1 VRPWET
7 PQPELS
13 FNDEDSPKGIL
24 AALPIDGV
32 PLQTGPRPGQ
42 ASSRTG
48 AFGAAHLWRLGWL
61 ATVIF
66 ATGAAAFTPGVV
78 GLPIWLALAAG
89 AVPALAA
96 LAVGDRRDERL
107 QSLILVLWATCGA
120 GAAVVTGGVSG
131 AMSAWILAPVAAAS
145 TLSSPRRLAEGASLA
160 LIGGAVAALTQLS
173 GLAPPSPTG
182 PLAFILGFL
191 SVATVG
197 VGLAS
202 GLILTHRWAGER
214 DSRNVGELNTLQTL
228 VDGAPQL
235 LLVIAADGRIKSV
248 RGAAPRGVA
257 TSSLVNEGLA
267 SVSAAGDRQK
277 VSAALAAALD
287 TGEASVGFAPL
298 LDPTRT
304 VCLDVRQVSPDLLVG
319 VMRDAT
325 IERARENAL
334 QQARAE
340 AEGLAAGRARFLAN
354 MSHELRT
361 PLNAIMGF
369 SDIMRARMFGP
380 LTDRYGEYAEL
391 IHESGRH
398 LLDLINDVLDMSKI
412 EAERFEL
419 QRGEFDAREAVTAAM
434 RLLRVQAD
442 AAGVQLRGVLPPN
455 ELEVDADRRALKQIV
470 LNLVSNALKFTPRG
484 GQVTVTADGHD
495 GEFEL
500 VVADTGVGISPED
513 LERLGRP
520 YEQAG
525 GVDQRARGT
534 GLGLSLVRAF
544 AKLHGGEM
552 NIESRM
558 GAGTSVS
565 VRMPVLLKAS
575 RPAMEAPLMEP
586 LPEVDRDEELGPNVV
601 KFAPPR

>member
-1 VRPWET
+1 
-7 PQPELS
+7 
-13 FNDEDSPKGIL
+13 
-24 AALPIDGV
+24 
-32 PLQTGPRPGQ
+32 
-42 ASSRTG
+42 
-48 AFGAAHLWRLGWL
+48 
-61 ATVIF
+61 
-66 ATGAAAFTPGVV
+66 
-78 GLPIWLALAAG
+78 
-89 AVPALAA
+89 
-96 LAVGDRRDERL
+96 
-107 QSLILVLWATCGA
+107 
-120 GAAVVTGGVSG
+120 
-131 AMSAWILAPVAAAS
+131 
-145 TLSSPRRLAEGASLA
+145 
-160 LIGGAVAALTQLS
+160 
-173 GLAPPSPTG
+173 
-182 PLAFILGFL
+182 
-191 SVATVG
+191 VATVG

-202 GLILTHRWAGER
+202 GLILTHRRAGER

-235 LLVIAADGRIKSV
+235 LLVDGQQRPGQDRARRRAAR
-248 RGAAPRGVA
+248 R
-257 TSSLVNEGLA
+257 
-267 SVSAAGDRQK
+267 GDRQPGQRGPG
-277 VSAALAAALD
+277 LGRRGRRPPEGQRRPGRRPGR
-287 TGEASVGFAPL
+287 GEASVAFAPL

-304 VCLDVRQVSPDLLVG
+304 VCLDLRQVSPDLLVG

-325 IERARENAL
+325 IDKARETAL

-442 AAGVQLRGVLPPN
+442 AAGVQLRGVLPPG

-525 GVDQRARGT
+525 GVDQRAKGT

-552 NIESRM
+552 NIESRL

-565 VRMPVLLKAS
+565 VRMPVLLKAARRRWRLRCWS
-575 RPAMEAPLMEP
+575 RSPC
-586 LPEVDRDEELGPNVV
+586 
-601 KFAPPR
+601 PRSSRKRRNWARTS

>member
-1 VRPWET
+1 MA
-7 PQPELS
+7 
-13 FNDEDSPKGIL
+13 NDGAS
-24 AALPIDGV
+24 
-32 PLQTGPRPGQ
+32 LQTGSRPAQ
-42 ASSRTG
+42 AQLSGTSSTG
-48 AFGAAHLWRLGWL
+48 GFGAAHLWRLGWL
-61 ATVIF
+61 TTVIF

-78 GLPIWLALAAG
+78 GLPVWLALAAG
-89 AVPALAA
+89 ALPALAG
-96 LAVGDRRDERL
+96 LAVGERRDERL

-145 TLSSPRRLAEGASLA
+145 ILSSPRRLAEGASLA

-173 GLAPPSPTG
+173 GLAPAAPTG
-182 PLAFILGFL
+182 PLAFVLGFL

-202 GLILTHRWAGER
+202 GLILTHRRAGEQGNR
-214 DSRNVGELNTLQTL
+214 QAGELNILQTL

-235 LLVIAADGRIKSV
+235 LLVVASDGRVRTV

-257 TSSLVNEGLA
+257 TANLA
-267 SVSAAGDRQK
+267 GEDLACAAMAGDRQK
-277 VSAALAAALD
+277 LSAALATALD
-287 TGEASVGFAPL
+287 AGEASIAFAPL

-304 VCLDVRQVSPDLLVG
+304 VRLDLRQVSPDLLVG

-325 IERARENAL
+325 LDKARETAL
-334 QQARAE
+334 RQARAE

-391 IHESGRH
+391 IHESGGH

-442 AAGVQLRGVLPPN
+442 AAGVQLRGVLPPD

-470 LNLVSNALKFTPRG
+470 LNLLSNALKFTPRG
-484 GQVTVTADGHD
+484 GQVTVTADGRD
-495 GEFEL
+495 GQLEL
-500 VVADTGVGISPED
+500 VVTDTGVGISPED

-525 GVDQRARGT
+525 GVDQRAKGT

-544 AKLHGGEM
+544 ARLHGGEM
-552 NIESRM
+552 NIESRL

-565 VRMPVLLKAS
+565 VRMPVLLTPP
-575 RPAMEAPLMEP
+575 RPAMEPPLLEP
-586 LPEVDRDEELGPNVV
+586 ALEPPEEPELGPNVV

>member
-1 VRPWET
+1 MLTNGDPFQSGQR
-7 PQPELS
+7 
-13 FNDEDSPKGIL
+13 SPSTAGFD
-24 AALPIDGV
+24 AA
-32 PLQTGPRPGQ
+32 R
-42 ASSRTG
+42 
-48 AFGAAHLWRLGWL
+48 LWRLGWL
-61 ATVIF
+61 ATVSL
-66 ATGAAAFTPGVV
+66 AAGAAAFTPGII
-78 GLPIWLALAAG
+78 GLPVWMALIAG

-120 GAAVVTGGVSG
+120 GAAVATGGVSG

-145 TLSSPRRLAEGASLA
+145 TLSAPRRLAEGATLS
-160 LIGGAVAALTQLS
+160 LIGGAVAALSQLS
-173 GLAPPSPTG
+173 GLAPPAPTG
-182 PLAFILGFL
+182 TLAFVLGFL
-191 SVATVG
+191 SVSTTG
-197 VGLAS
+197 VGLAA
-202 GLILTHRWAGER
+202 GLLLTHRWADER
-214 DSRNVGELNTLQTL
+214 GSRHVGELNILQTL

-235 LLVIAADGRIKSV
+235 LLVIASDGRIRTV

-257 TSSLVNEGLA
+257 AASLADEGLA
-267 SVSAAGDRQK
+267 STAVAGDRQK
-277 VSAALAAALD
+277 VSAALGAAVD
-287 TGEASVGFAPL
+287 NGEASVTFAPL

-304 VCLDVRQVSPDLLVG
+304 VCLELRQVSPDLLVG

-325 IERARENAL
+325 VDRARETAL

-380 LTDRYGEYAEL
+380 LSDRYGEYAEL

-419 QRGEFDAREAVTAAM
+419 TRGEFDAREAVTAAM
-434 RLLRVQAD
+434 RLMRVQAD
-442 AAGVQLRGVLPPN
+442 AAGVQLRGVLPSHD
-455 ELEVDADRRALKQIV
+455 LEVDADRRALKQIV

-495 GEFEL
+495 GQFEL
-500 VVADTGVGISPED
+500 VVADTGVGIGPED
-513 LERLGRP
+513 LERIGRP

-525 GVDQRARGT
+525 GVDQRAKGT

-552 NIESRM
+552 TIESRL
-558 GAGTSVS
+558 GSGTSVS
-565 VRMPVLLKAS
+565 VRMPVLLRAT
-575 RPAMEAPLMEP
+575 RPMEAPLLEP
-586 LPEVDRDEELGPNVV
+586 APTVEPEPELGPNVV

>member
-1 VRPWET
+1 
-7 PQPELS
+7 
-13 FNDEDSPKGIL
+13 
-24 AALPIDGV
+24 LPIDGA
-32 PLQTGPRPGQ
+32 PHHSGRKPGQ
-42 ASSRTG
+42 DSSSTG

-78 GLPIWLALAAG
+78 GLPVWLALAAG

-96 LAVGDRRDERL
+96 LAVGERQDERL

-173 GLAPPSPTG
+173 GLAPAAPTG

-214 DSRNVGELNTLQTL
+214 DSRNVGELNILQTL

-235 LLVIAADGRIKSV
+235 LLVINSAGQIKTV
-248 RGAAPRGVA
+248 RGAAPRGVGA
-257 TSSLVNEGLA
+257 VNLVHEGLA
-267 SVSAAGDRQK
+267 SAAVAADRQK
-277 VSAALAAALD
+277 VSAALAEAID
-287 TGEASVGFAPL
+287 HGEASVAFAPL

-304 VCLDVRQVSPDLLVG
+304 VCLDLRQVSPDLLVG

-325 IERARENAL
+325 MERARETAL

-380 LTDRYGEYAEL
+380 LSDRYGEYAEL

-434 RLLRVQAD
+434 RLMRVQAD
-442 AAGVQLRGVLPPN
+442 AAGVQLRGVLPPG

-495 GEFEL
+495 GQFEL
-500 VVADTGVGISPED
+500 VVADSGVGISPED

-544 AKLHGGEM
+544 AKLHAGEM
-552 NIESRM
+552 HIESRM

-575 RPAMEAPLMEP
+575 RPAMDAPLLEST
-586 LPEVDRDEELGPNVV
+586 PEVFEEPELGPNVV

>member
-1 VRPWET
+1 
-7 PQPELS
+7 
-13 FNDEDSPKGIL
+13 
-24 AALPIDGV
+24 LPIDGAPV
-32 PLQTGPRPGQ
+32 QTGFKPGQ
-42 ASSRTG
+42 AQLARDTSTG
-48 AFGAAHLWRLGWL
+48 GFGAAHLWRLGWL

-66 ATGAAAFTPGVV
+66 ATGAAAFTPGEV
-78 GLPIWLALAAG
+78 GLHVWLALAAG

-96 LAVGDRRDERL
+96 LAIGDRRDERL

-160 LIGGAVAALTQLS
+160 LIGAAVAALTQLS
-173 GLAPPSPTG
+173 GLAPPAPTG

-202 GLILTHRWAGER
+202 GLILTHRRAGER
-214 DSRNVGELNTLQTL
+214 DTRNVGELNILQTL

-235 LLVIAADGRIKSV
+235 LLVITSNGRIKSV
-248 RGAAPRGVA
+248 RGAAPRGMVIA
-257 TSSLVNEGLA
+257 NLANDGLA
-267 SVSAAGDRQK
+267 SAAVAGDRQK

-287 TGEASVGFAPL
+287 NGEASVAFAPL

-304 VCLDVRQVSPDLLVG
+304 VCLDLRQVSPDLLVG

-325 IERARENAL
+325 VERARETAL

-434 RLLRVQAD
+434 RLMRVQAD
-442 AAGVQLRGVLPPN
+442 AAGVQLRGVLPPGD
-455 ELEVDADRRALKQIV
+455 LEVDADRRALKQIV

-495 GEFEL
+495 GELEL

-552 NIESRM
+552 NIESRL

-565 VRMPVLLKAS
+565 VRMPVLLRPS
-575 RPAMEAPLMEP
+575 RPAMEAPLLDPLSLPKAEP
-586 LPEVDRDEELGPNVV
+586 EEPELGPNVV

>member
-1 VRPWET
+1 MA
-7 PQPELS
+7 
-13 FNDEDSPKGIL
+13 NDGAPFQSDRLK
-24 AALPIDGV
+24 
-32 PLQTGPRPGQ
+32 PGQ
-42 ASSRTG
+42 AASSTPD
-48 AFGAAHLWRLGWL
+48 FDAARLWRLGWL
-61 ATVIF
+61 ATV
-66 ATGAAAFTPGVV
+66 TLAAAAVAFTSGVV
-78 GLPIWLALAAG
+78 GVHVWLALAAG
-89 AVPALAA
+89 ALPALAA
-96 LAVGDRRDERL
+96 LVAGDRRDERL
-107 QSLILVLWATCGA
+107 QSLILVLWAVCGA

-145 TLSSPRRLAEGASLA
+145 TLASPRRLAEGASLA
-160 LIGGAVAALTQLS
+160 LMGGAVAALTQVS
-173 GLAPPSPTG
+173 GQAPPAPTG
-182 PLAFILGFL
+182 ALAFILGFL
-191 SVATVG
+191 SVATTG
-197 VGLAS
+197 VGLAA
-202 GLILTHRWAGER
+202 GLILTHRRAGER
-214 DSRNVGELNTLQTL
+214 DSRHLGELNILQTL

-235 LLVIAADGRIKSV
+235 LLVITSQGQIRTV
-248 RGAAPRGVA
+248 RGAPPRGVGNLDLA
-257 TSSLVNEGLA
+257 SEGLA
-267 SVSAAGDRQK
+267 SAAAAGDRQK
-277 VSAALAAALD
+277 ISAALIEAVHG
-287 TGEASVGFAPL
+287 GEATVAFAPL
-298 LDPTRT
+298 LDPSRT
-304 VCLDVRQVSPDLLVG
+304 VCLELRQVSPDLLVG

-325 IERARENAL
+325 VDKARETAL
-334 QQARAE
+334 QRARAE

-380 LTDRYGEYAEL
+380 LSDRYGEYAEL

-419 QRGEFDAREAVTAAM
+419 TRGEFDAREAVTAAM
-434 RLLRVQAD
+434 RLLRTQAD
-442 AAGVQLRGVLPPN
+442 AAGVKLRGVLPPA

-484 GQVTVTADGHD
+484 GQVIVSVDGHD
-495 GEFEL
+495 GQLEL

-525 GVDQRARGT
+525 GVEQRARGT

-552 NIESRM
+552 NIESRL

-565 VRMPVLLKAS
+565 VRMPVLLKAL
-575 RPAMEAPLMEP
+575 RPAKEPPLLESLAEADPEP
-586 LPEVDRDEELGPNVV
+586 ESPFLGPNVV

>member
-1 VRPWET
+1 LPT
-7 PQPELS
+7 DGPQFQFGRS
-13 FNDEDSPKGIL
+13 SPSTAGVD
-24 AALPIDGV
+24 AA
-32 PLQTGPRPGQ
+32 R
-42 ASSRTG
+42 
-48 AFGAAHLWRLGWL
+48 LWRLGWL
-61 ATVIF
+61 ATVTL
-66 ATGAAAFTPGVV
+66 AAGAAAFTPGTIGIPV
-78 GLPIWLALAAG
+78 WLALMAG
-89 AVPALAA
+89 AIPALAA
-96 LAVGDRRDERL
+96 LAVGDRQDERL

-145 TLSSPRRLAEGASLA
+145 TLSSPRRLAEGATLA

-173 GLAPPSPTG
+173 GLAPAAPTG

-191 SVATVG
+191 SVATTG
-197 VGLAS
+197 VGLAA
-202 GLILTHRWAGER
+202 GLLLTHRWAGER
-214 DSRNVGELNTLQTL
+214 DSRQMGELNTLQTL

-235 LLVIAADGRIKSV
+235 LLVIASHGRIKTV
-248 RGAAPRGVA
+248 RGAAPRGVE
-257 TSSLVNEGLA
+257 SQSLVNEGLA
-267 SVSAAGDRQK
+267 SAAVAGDRQK
-277 VSAALAAALD
+277 VSAALGAALD
-287 TGEASVGFAPL
+287 NGEASVTFAPL
-298 LDPTRT
+298 LDPART
-304 VCLDVRQVSPDLLVG
+304 VCLELRQVSPDLLVG

-325 IERARENAL
+325 IERARETAL

-340 AEGLAAGRARFLAN
+340 AEALAAGRARFLAN

-442 AAGVQLRGVLPPN
+442 AAGVQLRGVLPPG

-513 LERLGRP
+513 LERIGRP

-544 AKLHGGEM
+544 AQLHGGEM
-552 NIESRM
+552 NIESRL

-565 VRMPVLLKAS
+565 VRMPVLLNAA
-575 RPAMEAPLMEP
+575 RPMAGSPLLDPVIEVEP
-586 LPEVDRDEELGPNVV
+586 ELGPNVV

>member
-1 VRPWET
+1 MAAV
-7 PQPELS
+7 
-13 FNDEDSPKGIL
+13 FL
-24 AALPIDGV
+24 AA
-32 PLQTGPRPGQ
+32 
-42 ASSRTG
+42 
-48 AFGAAHLWRLGWL
+48 
-61 ATVIF
+61 
-66 ATGAAAFTPGVV
+66 GAAAFTDATSLYV
-78 GLPIWLALAAG
+78 WLALAAG
-89 AVPALAA
+89 GVPALAA
-96 LAVGDRRDERL
+96 LAVGERRDERL

-120 GAAVVTGGVSG
+120 GAATVTGGVSG

-160 LIGGAVAALTQLS
+160 LVGGAVAALTQLS
-173 GLAPPSPTG
+173 GLAPAAPEG

-202 GLILTHRWAGER
+202 GLILTHRVARER
-214 DSRNVGELNTLQTL
+214 DSRHLGELNTLQTL

-235 LLVIAADGRIKSV
+235 LLVVNSIGRIKTL
-248 RGAAPRGVA
+248 RGVAPRGVG
-257 TSSLVNEGLA
+257 SVNLVNEGLVTVA
-267 SVSAAGDRQK
+267 TAGDRQK
-277 VSAALAAALD
+277 VSAALAAALEA
-287 TGEASVGFAPL
+287 GEASVSFAPL
-298 LDPTRT
+298 LDPART
-304 VCLDVRQVSPDLLVG
+304 VSLELRLVSPALLVG

-325 IERARENAL
+325 VERARETAL

-340 AEGLAAGRARFLAN
+340 AESLAAGRARFLAN

-419 QRGEFDAREAVTAAM
+419 TRGEFDAREAVTAAM
-434 RLLRVQAD
+434 RLMRVQAD
-442 AAGVQLRGVLPPN
+442 AAGVQLRGVLPPG

-525 GVDQRARGT
+525 GVDQRAMGT

-552 NIESRM
+552 HVESRM

-565 VRMPVLLKAS
+565 VRMPVLLHAS
-575 RPAMEAPLMEP
+575 RPMPATLEPMAEPEAEP
-586 LPEVDRDEELGPNVV
+586 ELGPNVV

>member
-1 VRPWET
+1 MA
-7 PQPELS
+7 
-13 FNDEDSPKGIL
+13 NDGAS
-24 AALPIDGV
+24 
-32 PLQTGPRPGQ
+32 LQTGPRPGQ
-42 ASSRTG
+42 AQLSGTSSTG
-48 AFGAAHLWRLGWL
+48 GFGAAHLWRLGWL
-61 ATVIF
+61 TTVIF

-78 GLPIWLALAAG
+78 GLPVWLALAAG
-89 AVPALAA
+89 ALPALAA
-96 LAVGDRRDERL
+96 LAVGERRDERL

-145 TLSSPRRLAEGASLA
+145 ILSSPRRLAEGASLA

-173 GLAPPSPTG
+173 GLAPAAPTG

-202 GLILTHRWAGER
+202 GLILTHRRAGEQGNR
-214 DSRNVGELNTLQTL
+214 QAGELNILQAL

-235 LLVIAADGRIKSV
+235 LLVVASDGRVRTV

-257 TSSLVNEGLA
+257 TANLTGEDLA
-267 SVSAAGDRQK
+267 CAAMAGDRQK
-277 VSAALAAALD
+277 LSAALATALD
-287 TGEASVGFAPL
+287 AGEASIAFAPL
-298 LDPTRT
+298 LDPART
-304 VCLDVRQVSPDLLVG
+304 VRLDLRQVSPDLLVG

-325 IERARENAL
+325 LDRARETAL
-334 QQARAE
+334 RQARAE

-391 IHESGRH
+391 IHESGGH

-442 AAGVQLRGVLPPN
+442 AAGVQLRGVLPPD

-470 LNLVSNALKFTPRG
+470 LNLLSNALKFTPRG
-484 GQVTVTADGHD
+484 GQVTVTADGRD
-495 GEFEL
+495 GQLEL
-500 VVADTGVGISPED
+500 VVTDTGVGISPED

-525 GVDQRARGT
+525 GVDQRAKGT

-544 AKLHGGEM
+544 ARLHGGEM
-552 NIESRM
+552 NIESRL

-565 VRMPVLLKAS
+565 VRMPVLLAPS
-575 RPAMEAPLMEP
+575 RPAMEPPLLEPAPEP
-586 LPEVDRDEELGPNVV
+586 PEEPELGPNVV

>member
-1 VRPWET
+1 LP
-7 PQPELS
+7 
-13 FNDEDSPKGIL
+13 NDG
-24 AALPIDGV
+24 A
-32 PLQTGPRPGQ
+32 PLQTGSRPGP
-42 ASSRTG
+42 ASSATG

-89 AVPALAA
+89 ALPALAA

-173 GLAPPSPTG
+173 GLAPPAPTG

-202 GLILTHRWAGER
+202 GLILTHRRAGER
-214 DSRNVGELNTLQTL
+214 DNRNVGELNTLQTL

-235 LLVIAADGRIKSV
+235 LLVIAANGRVKSV

-257 TSSLVNEGLA
+257 TVSLVNEGLA
-267 SVSAAGDRQK
+267 SVSMAGDRQK
-277 VSAALAAALD
+277 VSAALAVALD
-287 TGEASVGFAPL
+287 SGEASVAFAPL

-304 VCLDVRQVSPDLLVG
+304 VCLDLRQVSPDLLVG

-325 IERARENAL
+325 IDKARETAL

-500 VVADTGVGISPED
+500 VVADSGVGISPED

-525 GVDQRARGT
+525 GVDQRAKGT

-552 NIESRM
+552 NIESRL

-565 VRMPVLLKAS
+565 VRMPVLLGVS
-575 RPAMEAPLMEP
+575 RPAMEAPLLEP
-586 LPEVDRDEELGPNVV
+586 LSLSEVEPEEAELGPNVV

>member
-1 VRPWET
+1 
-7 PQPELS
+7 
-13 FNDEDSPKGIL
+13 L
-24 AALPIDGV
+24 AIDGA
-32 PLQTGPRPGQ
+32 PLQTGPRPGPAQ
-42 ASSRTG
+42 LSGTSSTG

-61 ATVIF
+61 TTVIF

-78 GLPIWLALAAG
+78 GLPVWLALAAG
-89 AVPALAA
+89 ALPALAA
-96 LAVGDRRDERL
+96 LAVGERRDERL

-145 TLSSPRRLAEGASLA
+145 ILSSPQRLAEGASLA

-173 GLAPPSPTG
+173 GLAPAAPTG
-182 PLAFILGFL
+182 TLAFILGFL

-202 GLILTHRWAGER
+202 GLILTHRRAGEQGGR
-214 DSRNVGELNTLQTL
+214 QAGELNTLQAL

-235 LLVIAADGRIKSV
+235 LLVVASDGRV
-248 RGAAPRGVA
+248 RTARGAAPRGVA
-257 TSSLVNEGLA
+257 TANLMGEDLA
-267 SVSAAGDRQK
+267 FAAVAGDRQK
-277 VSAALAAALD
+277 LSAALATALD
-287 TGEASVGFAPL
+287 AGEASIAFAPL

-304 VCLDVRQVSPDLLVG
+304 VRLDLRQVSPDLLVG

-325 IERARENAL
+325 LDKARETAL
-334 QQARAE
+334 RQARAE

-380 LTDRYGEYAEL
+380 LSDRYGEYAEL
-391 IHESGRH
+391 IHESGVH

-442 AAGVQLRGVLPPN
+442 AAGVQLRGVLPPA

-470 LNLVSNALKFTPRG
+470 LNLLSNALKFTPRG
-484 GQVTVTADGHD
+484 GQVTVTADGQD
-495 GEFEL
+495 GQLEL
-500 VVADTGVGISPED
+500 VVTDTGVGISAED

-525 GVDQRARGT
+525 GVDQRAKGT

-544 AKLHGGEM
+544 ARLHGGEM
-552 NIESRM
+552 NIESRL

-565 VRMPVLLKAS
+565 VRMPVLLAPS
-575 RPAMEAPLMEP
+575 RPTMEP
-586 LPEVDRDEELGPNVV
+586 PLLEPAPEPPEEPELGPNVV

>member
-1 VRPWET
+1 
-7 PQPELS
+7 
-13 FNDEDSPKGIL
+13 
-24 AALPIDGV
+24 LPIDGA
-32 PLQTGPRPGQ
+32 PLQTGQKPGQ
-42 ASSRTG
+42 ASSPTG
-48 AFGAAHLWRLGWL
+48 GSGAASLWRLGWL
-61 ATVIF
+61 TAVIF

-78 GLPIWLALAAG
+78 GLHVWLALAAG

-96 LAVGDRRDERL
+96 LAIGDRGGDRRDERL

-145 TLSSPRRLAEGASLA
+145 TLSSPRRLAEGATLS

-173 GLAPPSPTG
+173 GLAPSAPTG

-202 GLILTHRWAGER
+202 GLILTHRRAGER
-214 DSRNVGELNTLQTL
+214 DSRNIGELNILQAL

-235 LLVIAADGRIKSV
+235 LLVISSNGRIKTV

-257 TSSLVNEGLA
+257 TLALTSEGLA
-267 SVSAAGDRQK
+267 SAAVASDRQK
-277 VSAALAAALD
+277 VSAALVAALD
-287 TGEASVGFAPL
+287 GGEASVSFAPL

-304 VCLDVRQVSPDLLVG
+304 VCLDLRQVSPDLLVG

-325 IERARENAL
+325 LDKARETAL

-442 AAGVQLRGVLPPN
+442 AAGVQLRGVLPPTD
-455 ELEVDADRRALKQIV
+455 LEVDADRRALKQIV

-525 GVDQRARGT
+525 GVDQRAKGT

-552 NIESRM
+552 HIESRM

-565 VRMPVLLKAS
+565 VRMPVLLKTA
-575 RPAMEAPLMEP
+575 RPRMEAPLLEP
-586 LPEVDRDEELGPNVV
+586 APEVEPEEPELGPNVV

>member
-1 VRPWET
+1 MA
-7 PQPELS
+7 
-13 FNDEDSPKGIL
+13 NDGAS
-24 AALPIDGV
+24 
-32 PLQTGPRPGQ
+32 LQTGSRPAQ
-42 ASSRTG
+42 AQLSGTSSTG
-48 AFGAAHLWRLGWL
+48 GFGAAHLWRLGWL
-61 ATVIF
+61 TTVIF

-78 GLPIWLALAAG
+78 GLPVWLALAAG
-89 AVPALAA
+89 ALPALAG
-96 LAVGDRRDERL
+96 LAVGERRDERL

-145 TLSSPRRLAEGASLA
+145 ILSSPRRLAEGASLA

-173 GLAPPSPTG
+173 GLAPAAPTG
-182 PLAFILGFL
+182 PLAFVLGFL

-202 GLILTHRWAGER
+202 SLILTHRRAGEQGNR
-214 DSRNVGELNTLQTL
+214 QAGELNILQTL

-235 LLVIAADGRIKSV
+235 LLVVASDGRVRTV

-257 TSSLVNEGLA
+257 TANLA
-267 SVSAAGDRQK
+267 GEDLACAAMAGDRQK
-277 VSAALAAALD
+277 LSAALATALD
-287 TGEASVGFAPL
+287 AGEASIAFAPL

-304 VCLDVRQVSPDLLVG
+304 VRLDLRQVSPDLLVG

-325 IERARENAL
+325 LDKARETAL
-334 QQARAE
+334 RQARAE

-391 IHESGRH
+391 IHESGGH

-442 AAGVQLRGVLPPN
+442 AAGVQLRGVLPPD

-470 LNLVSNALKFTPRG
+470 LNLLSNALKFTPRG
-484 GQVTVTADGHD
+484 GQVTMTADGRD
-495 GEFEL
+495 GQLEL
-500 VVADTGVGISPED
+500 VVTDTGVGISPED

-525 GVDQRARGT
+525 GVDQRAKGT

-544 AKLHGGEM
+544 ARLHGGEM
-552 NIESRM
+552 NIESRL

-565 VRMPVLLKAS
+565 VRMPVLLAPS
-575 RPAMEAPLMEP
+575 RPAMEPPLLEPAPEP
-586 LPEVDRDEELGPNVV
+586 PEEPELGPNVV

>member
-1 VRPWET
+1 M
-7 PQPELS
+7 
-13 FNDEDSPKGIL
+13 
-24 AALPIDGV
+24 PIDGA
-32 PLQTGPRPGQ
+32 PLKSGSRGPGHA
-42 ASSRTG
+42 ASAG
-48 AFGAAHLWRLGWL
+48 GVDAARLWRLGWVAAVVL
-61 ATVIF
+61 A
-66 ATGAAAFTPGVV
+66 AGAAAFTPGTV
-78 GLPIWLALAAG
+78 GLHVWLALMAG
-89 AVPALAA
+89 AVPAIAA
-96 LAVGDRRDERL
+96 LAVGDRDDERL

-131 AMSAWILAPVAAAS
+131 AMSAWCLAPVAAAS
-145 TLSSPRRLAEGASLA
+145 TLSSPRRLAEGATLA
-160 LIGGAVAALTQLS
+160 LIGGALAALTQLS
-173 GLAPPSPTG
+173 GLAPAAPTG
-182 PLAFILGFL
+182 PLAFILGLL
-191 SVATVG
+191 SVATTG
-197 VGLAS
+197 VGLAA
-202 GLILTHRWAGER
+202 GLILVHRRAGER
-214 DSRNVGELNTLQTL
+214 DQRQSGELNTLQTL

-235 LLVIAADGRIKSV
+235 LLVIGANGRV
-248 RGAAPRGVA
+248 RTARGAPPRGIE
-257 TSSLVNEGLA
+257 SGLLQREGLVA
-267 SVSAAGDRQK
+267 VAVAGDRQR
-277 VSAALAAALD
+277 VGEAMAAALRD
-287 TGEASVGFAPL
+287 GEASVTFAPL

-304 VCLDVRQVSPDLLVG
+304 VCLELRQVAPDLQVG

-325 IERARENAL
+325 LERARETAL

-380 LTDRYGEYAEL
+380 LSDRYGEYAEL
-391 IHESGRH
+391 IHESGGH

-442 AAGVQLRGVLPPN
+442 AAGVQLRAVLPPG

-470 LNLVSNALKFTPRG
+470 LNLASNALKFTPRG
-484 GQVTVTADGHD
+484 GQVTVTVDGHD
-495 GEFEL
+495 GQFEL

-525 GVDQRARGT
+525 GVDQRAKGT

-552 NIESRM
+552 NIESRL

-565 VRMPVLLKAS
+565 VRMPVLL
-575 RPAMEAPLMEP
+575 RVVQPMEAPLLEP
-586 LPEVDRDEELGPNVV
+586 MPESEPELGPNVV

>member
-1 VRPWET
+1 V
-7 PQPELS
+7 
-13 FNDEDSPKGIL
+13 
-24 AALPIDGV
+24 
-32 PLQTGPRPGQ
+32 
-42 ASSRTG
+42 
-48 AFGAAHLWRLGWL
+48 
-61 ATVIF
+61 
-66 ATGAAAFTPGVV
+66 
-78 GLPIWLALAAG
+78 
-89 AVPALAA
+89 
-96 LAVGDRRDERL
+96 
-107 QSLILVLWATCGA
+107 
-120 GAAVVTGGVSG
+120 
-131 AMSAWILAPVAAAS
+131 
-145 TLSSPRRLAEGASLA
+145 
-160 LIGGAVAALTQLS
+160 
-173 GLAPPSPTG
+173 
-182 PLAFILGFL
+182 
-191 SVATVG
+191 
-197 VGLAS
+197 
-202 GLILTHRWAGER
+202 
-214 DSRNVGELNTLQTL
+214 
-228 VDGAPQL
+228 
-235 LLVIAADGRIKSV
+235 
-248 RGAAPRGVA
+248 
-257 TSSLVNEGLA
+257 
-267 SVSAAGDRQK
+267 AGDRQK

-287 TGEASVGFAPL
+287 SGEASVAFAPL

-304 VCLDVRQVSPDLLVG
+304 VCLDLRQVSPDLLVG

-325 IERARENAL
+325 IDRARETAL

-340 AEGLAAGRARFLAN
+340 AEGPGRRPRPLPGQYEPRAAHAAERHHGLFRHHARPDVRPPDRPLRRICRADPRV
-354 MSHELRT
+354 
-361 PLNAIMGF
+361 
-369 SDIMRARMFGP
+369 
-380 LTDRYGEYAEL
+380 
-391 IHESGRH
+391 GRH

-442 AAGVQLRGVLPPN
+442 AAGVQLRGVLPPG

-552 NIESRM
+552 NIESRL

-565 VRMPVLLKAS
+565 VRMPVLLQAVAAGHGGAAAGAAGAARPS
-575 RPAMEAPLMEP
+575 RKSRNW
-586 LPEVDRDEELGPNVV
+586 VRTS
-601 KFAPPR
+601 

>member
-1 VRPWET
+1 LPSDGAQFLSGRPT
-7 PQPELS
+7 PS
-13 FNDEDSPKGIL
+13 
-24 AALPIDGV
+24 
-32 PLQTGPRPGQ
+32 T
-42 ASSRTG
+42 ASL
-48 AFGAAHLWRLGWL
+48 GAARLWRLGWL
-61 ATVIF
+61 AAVTF
-66 ATGAAAFTPGVV
+66 AAGAAAFTPGTIGVHV
-78 GLPIWLALAAG
+78 WLALMAG
-89 AVPALAA
+89 AIPALAA
-96 LAVGDRRDERL
+96 LALGQRQDERL
-107 QSLILVLWATCGA
+107 QSLVLVLWATCGA

-145 TLSSPRRLAEGASLA
+145 TLSSPRRLAEGATLA

-173 GLAPPSPTG
+173 GLAPPAPTG

-197 VGLAS
+197 VGLAA

-214 DSRNVGELNTLQTL
+214 DSRQMGELNTLQTL

-235 LLVIAADGRIKSV
+235 LLVIASHGRIKTV
-248 RGAAPRGVA
+248 RGAAPRGVEA
-257 TSSLVNEGLA
+257 LSLVNEGLA
-267 SVSAAGDRQK
+267 SAAVAGDRQK
-277 VSAALAAALD
+277 VSAALGAALD
-287 TGEASVGFAPL
+287 DGEASVTFAPL

-304 VCLDVRQVSPDLLVG
+304 VCLELRQVSPDLLVG

-325 IERARENAL
+325 LERARETAL

-391 IHESGRH
+391 IHESGGH

-419 QRGEFDAREAVTAAM
+419 TRGEFDAREAVTAAM

-513 LERLGRP
+513 LERIGRP

-525 GVDQRARGT
+525 GVDQRAKGT

-544 AKLHGGEM
+544 ARLHGGEM
-552 NIESRM
+552 NIESRL

-565 VRMPVLLKAS
+565 VRMPVLIKALQ
-575 RPAMEAPLMEP
+575 PPMAAPLLEP
-586 LPEVDRDEELGPNVV
+586 APEAEPEDPFLGPNVI